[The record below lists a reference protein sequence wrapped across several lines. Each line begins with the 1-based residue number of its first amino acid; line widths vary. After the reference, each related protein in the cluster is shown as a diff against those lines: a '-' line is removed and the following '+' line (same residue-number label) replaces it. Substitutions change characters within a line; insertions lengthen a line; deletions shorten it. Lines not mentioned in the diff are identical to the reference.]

1 MSYGHDD
8 HDHGHHHQDSHW
20 GPHDWE
26 FDYGHGVVGGAP
38 HNSWAPIMIA
48 LGSSLFLLGYTKV
61 FTQSWND
68 ADNGQ
73 CVGVLDQCDYKY
85 LFYMPG

>member
-48 LGSSLFLLGYTKV
+48 LDQACFCSDLPRYSPNLGMMLEMCGITRFTPPKLGCSL
-61 FTQSWND
+61 
-68 ADNGQ
+68 
-73 CVGVLDQCDYKY
+73 
-85 LFYMPG
+85 

>member
-48 LGSSLFLLGYTKV
+48 LGSRLF
-61 FTQSWND
+61 
-68 ADNGQ
+68 
-73 CVGVLDQCDYKY
+73 
-85 LFYMPG
+85 